1 MPYDK
6 HILFI
11 SPGFPKDEADS
22 SCLPYLQTYFKAV
35 AAAYPNIRFSAIA
48 VNYPFEKK
56 TYKCHNIEVY
66 ACGGK
71 DRKLPFKLLN
81 WQQCYSYFNQ
91 INKIQKVDYINSF
104 WLRECAVVGDFLS
117 RLKKLPHCVSMIGQ
131 DARASNRYLRFL
143 NFNRFKITCLSNF
156 QAKVFEKNTQ
166 RKVDKVIPLGLDA
179 NDFSNIDLTQERTID
194 ILGVGN
200 LGPIKNYQLFIKM
213 IARLKNK
220 FPNIRSCIIGNGKF
234 EADLKQQIQDL
245 DVENNVTLAGHLNRE
260 AVLDYMQ
267 RSKIFLHTSI
277 YESQGYV
284 FLESLFLG
292 MHVVSF
298 EVGIAQN
305 LEKWKVVADEDAME
319 LALVDLLQKEK
330 KYDSVMLYPVSDTV
344 ETYANIYGILA

>member
-6 HILFI
+6 HILLLT
-11 SPGFPKDEADS
+11 PGFPKDETDS

-35 AAAYPNIRFSAIA
+35 AVAYPNIRFSAIS

-56 TYKCHNIEVY
+56 TYKCHNITVY

-71 DRKLPFKLLN
+71 NRKLPFKIWN
-81 WQQCYSYFNQ
+81 WQQCFSYFNQ

-117 RLKKLPHCVSMIGQ
+117 RFKKLPHCVSMIGQ
-131 DARASNRYLRFL
+131 DARASNRYLPFF
-143 NFNRFKITCLSNF
+143 NFNRFKITCLSEF
-156 QAKVFEKNTQ
+156 QANIFEKNTQ
-166 RKVDKVIPLGLDA
+166 RKVDKVIPLGLDT
-179 NDFSNIDLTQERTID
+179 NDFANISLSQERTID

-200 LGPIKNYQLFIKM
+200 LGPIKNYQLFVKM

-220 FPNIRSCIIGNGKF
+220 FPNIRSCIIGSGNF
-234 EADLKQQIQDL
+234 EMDLKQQIRNL
-245 DVENNVTLAGHLNRE
+245 EIEENITLAGHLSRE
-260 AVLDYMQ
+260 TVLDYMQ
-267 RSKIFLHTSI
+267 CSKILLHTSI

-284 FLESLFLG
+284 FLEALFLG

-305 LEKWKVVADEDAME
+305 LEQWKVVEDEDAME
-319 LALVDLLQKEK
+319 LALIHLLQKEK
-330 KYDSVMLYPVSDTV
+330 KHESIMLYSVEETV
-344 ETYANIYGILA
+344 ATYANIYGI